1 MKLSYKHFTL
11 ALIIL
16 SITIL
21 SKLFFSTR
29 LEWAG
34 FSPII
39 AVSLFSGLMIQK
51 KSYTFLLPLISLIVS
66 DSIIQLLYIAKLFP
80 YPGFYSYQLINYI
93 LLLLSV
99 FIGWLIKAKNYQ
111 SLIGGSIVAPT
122 IFFFFSNFSVWAAPS
137 ETFYPK
143 TFNGLMESLIA
154 GLPFY
159 LHSILATLVFLPV
172 FILCYN
178 YLFTNTKTILFKG
191 QNQL

>member
-1 MKLSYKHFTL
+1 MKLSVKHVSL
-11 ALIIL
+11 VIIFL
-16 SITIL
+16 TITIF

-39 AVSLFSGLMIQK
+39 AVSLFSGLMIEK
-51 KSYTFLLPLISLIVS
+51 KSYTFLLPLLSLIAS

-80 YPGFYSYQLINYI
+80 YPGFYSYQLMNYG

-99 FIGWLIKAKNYQ
+99 FIGWMIKAKNYQ
-111 SLIGGSIVAPT
+111 SLFAGSLLAPT
-122 IFFFFSNFSVWAAPS
+122 VFFFISNFSVWAAPS

-143 TFNGLMESLIA
+143 TFSGLIECLTA

-159 LHSILATLVFLPV
+159 LHSILATMVFLPAFV
-172 FILCYN
+172 LCYN
-178 YLFTNTKTILFKG
+178 FLFTNTKTILFKG
-191 QNQL
+191 QTQ